1 MASRVNKK
9 NVFYKDGITKSP
21 VGAAKFTRHVTQS
34 TASIIKEQAHRQRPA
49 PGKGNNLAKQPTSAP
64 GKGNSQAPR
73 PTVASGKT
81 DKGGGSPVAKKP
93 SSTPPKPTQR
103 AFSKGPAS
111 GKFAYEA
118 PKQGLGVTTGK
129 TTGTSATQANRGG
142 RKSHNGGLFGMLKR
156 KLGK

>member
-1 MASRVNKK
+1 MATQKVNRVGKTNFGAKQP
-9 NVFYKDGITKSP
+9 KS
-21 VGAAKFTRHVTQS
+21 
-34 TASIIKEQAHRQRPA
+34 A
-49 PGKGNNLAKQPTSAP
+49 PGKTDNERMQRSAP

-81 DKGGGSPVAKKP
+81 DKGGSSPVAKKP
-93 SSTPPKPTQR
+93 SSTPPKPVQR

>member
-1 MASRVNKK
+1 MATQKVKRK
-9 NVFYKDGITKSP
+9 GKSDNE
-21 VGAAKFTRHVTQS
+21 RM
-34 TASIIKEQAHRQRPA
+34 QR
-49 PGKGNNLAKQPTSAP
+49 SAP

-81 DKGGGSPVAKKP
+81 DKGGSSPVAKKP
-93 SSTPPKPTQR
+93 SSTPPRSSTTIPRPTQR

-111 GKFAYEA
+111 GTFAYES